1 MYATRSAAGWR
12 PCDIDA
18 RVAVWMDDG
27 MLSRWLLDRWPT
39 VEELLESLRT
49 ACPPVV
55 LERIRRSLQRM
66 GPAIGAEPAPDSP
79 ATYEA

>member
-1 MYATRSAAGWR
+1 M
-12 PCDIDA
+12 
-18 RVAVWMDDG
+18 AVWMDDG

-66 GPAIGAEPAPDSP
+66 GPASGAEPAPDSP
-79 ATYEA
+79 ATSEVA